1 MFFVIIVLIIINIG
15 HTEEKLGG
23 FYVRHNAQIKTSS
36 PFAEKIN

>member
-23 FYVRHNAQIKTSS
+23 FYVRHNIFK
-36 PFAEKIN
+36 KKW